1 MAGVTTSPPDRGPSH
16 IPSDPRADLRA
27 AERARYLAALGRT
40 GPRQGVL
47 DRLVR
52 GGVRAGFLVVGW
64 SVRADGLGALPRGP
78 DGRVMPCVLAVAPHR
93 GWPDPFLVLLAWP
106 RDAPRLTW
114 FGDEVTMTRSWWR
127 RRLLPHLGMIPIAA
141 STTPSAVATYLE
153 AARAALAR
161 GCVVVVF
168 AEKGPPSPRGRT
180 RTIAPG
186 AAWLALAGEVPLVPV
201 ALGGF
206 LETGLGTRFRVRVLP
221 PITGDPDAWAG
232 GAAPGAESG
241 LGVAAAEGVAGAEVA
256 APGTADRARLARD
269 GRAMTRVLA
278 EALAAPVA
286 DLEAAS
292 LRENGRRPLP
302 GLGRLFR

>member
-1 MAGVTTSPPDRGPSH
+1 MDGAPSSAPDRRPAR
-16 IPSDPRADLRA
+16 IPSDPRA

-40 GPRQGVL
+40 GPRQGAL

-52 GGVRAGFLVVGW
+52 CTVRAGFLAVGW
-64 SVRADGLGALPRGP
+64 RVRADGLGALPRGP
-78 DGRVMPCVLAVAPHR
+78 DGRVAPCVLAVAPHR

-106 RDAPRLTW
+106 HDAPRLAW

-127 RRLLPHLGMIPIAA
+127 RRLLPRLGMIPIAA
-141 STTPSAVATYLE
+141 STMPSAVATYLE

-186 AAWLALAGEVPLVPV
+186 AAWLALAGDAPLVPI

-221 PITGDPDAWAG
+221 ALTGG
-232 GAAPGAESG
+232 PGAGAGDAEAKSG
-241 LGVAAAEGVAGAEVA
+241 RGPAAAEGVAGAGGA
-256 APGTADRARLARD
+256 ASGANDRARLARD
-269 GRAMTRVLA
+269 GRAMTRALA

-302 GLGRLFR
+302 GLRRLFR